1 MVMTSLRPFLVPA
14 LILSLASPSARA
26 EGVASWTPI
35 TVENAAK
42 LPYHSLKVGLKSQG
56 GSTTVALY
64 IQAGAD
70 TPYSECNVTI
80 LKKGGKPHEAIARFN
95 VASGSSMPV
104 SFAVA
109 NELVGQLKI
118 RYRLRANDDFQ
129 GHYFIID
136 GPTLKEL
143 AKKLPPEE

>member
-1 MVMTSLRPFLVPA
+1 MISRFILLIALAASSLLPL
-14 LILSLASPSARA
+14 RA

-42 LPYHSLKVGLKSQG
+42 LPHHSLKVGLKSQG
-56 GSTTVALY
+56 GMTTVALY

-70 TPYSECNVTI
+70 TPYSECSVTI
-80 LKKGGKPHEAIARFN
+80 LKKGGEPHEAIARFD

-109 NELVGQLKI
+109 DELVGQLKI
-118 RYRLRANDDFQ
+118 RYRFRANDTQ

-136 GPTLKEL
+136 GPTLKEV
-143 AKKLPPEE
+143 AKKLPPED